1 MYSLNSYNFGKLF
14 RTARKSKGLSIEE
27 VADKIG
33 KAPSTVYKY
42 EGNTIIPDFETV
54 IQICNALE
62 IKLDDLAF
70 REEVDASLENN
81 E

>member
-33 KAPSTVYKY
+33 KAPST
-42 EGNTIIPDFETV
+42 
-54 IQICNALE
+54 E
-62 IKLDDLAF
+62 IGRAH
-70 REEVDASLENN
+70 V
-81 E
+81 